1 MPKDRLNAWHVD
13 AFEFFHLLN
22 DILEGLIFWRS
33 ELIGSGNSQT
43 TADIQPVVLLFY
55 SSLVD
60 IDVYQLRFRSRTA
73 VGFKT
78 S

>member
-1 MPKDRLNAWHVD
+1 MSMP
-13 AFEFFHLLN
+13 FHLLN
-22 DILEGLIFWRS
+22 DILEGLIFQRS
-33 ELIGSGNSQT
+33 ELMGSGNSLT
-43 TADIQPVVLLFY
+43 MADIQPVVLLFY

-60 IDVYQLRFRSRTA
+60 FDVYLLHFRRTP

>member
-1 MPKDRLNAWHVD
+1 MSMP
-13 AFEFFHLLN
+13 FHLLN
-22 DILEGLIFWRS
+22 DILEGLIFQRS
-33 ELIGSGNSQT
+33 ELMGSGNSQA

-60 IDVYQLRFRSRTA
+60 FDVYQLHFRRTA